1 MQIKILHFV
10 QNDKHTLPLYK
21 AGFNCGIR
29 PTGLAKPYPLQPRNE
44 AQGGGLRGWVM
55 NNQDWM
61 PPSNPK

>member
-44 AQGGGLRGWVM
+44 AQGGG
-55 NNQDWM
+55 
-61 PPSNPK
+61 